1 MVEID
6 WVVFG
11 SLMFTF
17 GAVSGAKAVGAL
29 MGELDG

>member
-17 GAVSGAKAVGAL
+17 GAVSCAL
-29 MGELDG
+29 VMALFHRYGV